1 MSSVDEELA
10 GVASGI
16 NNAVSRTAG
25 LLAIAVLGVFMLQ
38 VFSRRLQS
46 HLERMDLPESTRQ
59 LIFDQRIKFAEI
71 PVPQD
76 LPALQQEEVRRA
88 IAESFVAGYRV
99 ITVIAACLALSG
111 AACSWLM
118 IGKDRR
124 TGTPKHRKSEV

>member
-1 MSSVDEELA
+1 
-10 GVASGI
+10 
-16 NNAVSRTAG
+16 
-25 LLAIAVLGVFMLQ
+25 VFMLQ
-38 VFSRRLQS
+38 VFSRSLQS

-76 LPALQQEEVRRA
+76 LPALQQEELRRA